1 MAGETD
7 RELTYSSLLI
17 CAHGYGYIKNNLRIF
32 DKNTVLIGKIWKNM
46 DLMGQHYTF
55 FHSDLSTH
63 NVLQG
68 KNTVV
73 MVTTT
78 ANFWKNGFNGT
89 TWYVFH
95 SDLSTHQFSSVEKH
109 RSNCNHDGKI
119 LKNRS
124 NGTTWYGLHSDLK
137 VTTRL
142 QISREE

>member
-1 MAGETD
+1 MSFSIYVNHNTQCRITQVPSNFLDWATAVAGEAD

-46 DLMGQHYTF
+46 DLMGQHDTF

-73 MVTTT
+73 TVTTT
-78 ANFWKNGFNGT
+78 ANF
-89 TWYVFH
+89 
-95 SDLSTHQFSSVEKH
+95 
-109 RSNCNHDGKI
+109 
-119 LKNRS
+119 
-124 NGTTWYGLHSDLK
+124 
-137 VTTRL
+137 
-142 QISREE
+142 